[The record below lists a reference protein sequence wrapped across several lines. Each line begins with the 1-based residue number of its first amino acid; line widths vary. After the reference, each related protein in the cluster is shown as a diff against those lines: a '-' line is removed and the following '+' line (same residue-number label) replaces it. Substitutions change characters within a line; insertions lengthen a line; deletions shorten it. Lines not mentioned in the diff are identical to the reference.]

1 MVPLSPE
8 AGQTSQ
14 QAGTALWFKAQAIFF
29 LILIYVKIYASHQ
42 SEDSELW
49 ALTAILATKQM
60 AMKRHSPESVLE
72 KFAAGLQGCMESL
85 AVSQR

>member
-14 QAGTALWFKAQAIFF
+14 QAGTALWFKAKAIFF

-49 ALTAILATKQM
+49 ALTANSGDQADGDEATF
-60 AMKRHSPESVLE
+60 P
-72 KFAAGLQGCMESL
+72 
-85 AVSQR
+85 